1 MMLWLAAG
9 TPRPAAVADAA
20 VMRRCAA
27 RWLLALLFAMSASLA
42 GTSALAQPTYVGV
55 SAVAIATTSG
65 STGTV
70 VVSKPVGVTTGD
82 MLLVQIAVQ
91 GGSGVSFSVPSGW
104 ALTAGTPSV
113 FSGTKSSSR
122 RQVLYYK
129 VATSSEPASYTFTYT
144 RSSVRK
150 AAAVIVAY
158 RGTDT
163 SAPFVAGTSSNAY
176 SSNKLLTT
184 GATTSVA
191 NSQVIYFFS
200 QFDGVVSAMTP
211 SSGTSTLV
219 ASAGTGASNE
229 NEGVSI
235 YATTQTKSAAG
246 SVGGSSVY
254 AVTTDRS
261 GALSQT
267 LVLAPYVPPVVVTA
281 SGFNAFDTTTSSG
294 ITGNIQTKVAG
305 QSFNLALIAIN
316 SARTAVLTSFTGNVR
331 VDLLNATD
339 SSGSNVSGSNC
350 RSTWTLIQTLSNSLA
365 FANNN
370 NGRVTLSGIVVANAY
385 RNVRIRV
392 TSGATS
398 GCSTD
403 AFAIR
408 PSAFSSPVTTDAD
421 WRTAGTTRALS
432 NTAASGGVV
441 HAAGQPFRIT
451 ANAVNA
457 ASVLT
462 TGYDGTPSLVF
473 GSCVLPSICEAGV
486 SDTLVG
492 SFQNSAG
499 VVTAT
504 DAEFGDVGVISFTVQ
519 DSTFAAVDATDGST
533 AAQRLITSPSVTVG
547 RFVPDSY
554 LLELTNVPQLLPAQ
568 AVGCTSRTDW
578 NFTWIGQPFTWATV
592 PVITVTAQDANGSPV
607 QQYAGSLYKLTTSAV
622 SLVWASNAPAGAAFS
637 ATGQTA
643 TLTADALGV
652 STLTL
657 GSAASF
663 QFARPTSPVS
673 PFNAVITLTINI
685 ADTTEAAL
693 TGNGTIAAEAALV
706 IDGDP
711 LGSGTGIEFQGT
723 NAAGANLQT
732 YGRLQ
737 LAGANGDSRRPLS
750 LVYETQAW
758 SGAAWYRNQRDS
770 CFTLAAT
777 NVALSSWT
785 GNTTTCDASVS
796 AVTQATRGQGVVKL
810 SAPLGARSVGATATL
825 RLNAASGTT
834 CVANASASATG
845 AAKGWLQGPWTS
857 ATGLYNTDPAAR
869 VTWGR
874 VRNDILMRRE
884 Q

>member
-1 MMLWLAAG
+1 MMAAG
-9 TPRPAAVADAA
+9 SQEPSGIPALDTMQALSRYVL
-20 VMRRCAA
+20 RFC
-27 RWLLALLFAMSASLA
+27 LLLILALVASAFSPPA
-42 GTSALAQPTYVGV
+42 GAQPSFVGVTSA
-55 SAVAIATTSG
+55 I
-65 STGTV
+65 STGSKSSKTITI
-70 VVSKPVGVTTGD
+70 SKPSGVTTGD
-82 MLLVQIAVQ
+82 VMLFVTAIQ
-91 GGSGVSFSVPSGW
+91 GGTKISVSTVASGW
-104 ALTAGTPSV
+104 TLSLRTSLSTTLT
-113 FSGTKSSSR
+113 
-122 RQVLYYK
+122 QVVYYK
-129 VATSSEPASYTFTYT
+129 VATAAEASSYTFKL
-144 RSSVRK
+144 SGASNSAK
-150 AAAVIVAY
+150 AAAALLVY
-158 RGTDT
+158 RGADT
-163 SAPFVAGTSSNAY
+163 SPPVKAAVGLTDSSG
-176 SSNKLLTT
+176 SSVTT
-184 GATTSVA
+184 PASSTTVA
-191 NSQVIYFFS
+191 NSLVLNILS
-200 QFDGVVSAMTP
+200 IADGSNAAFTP
-211 SSGTSTLV
+211 PAGSTERVDVETGSSSGTAV
-219 ASAGTGASNE
+219 
-229 NEGVSI
+229 GVSDRL
-235 YATTQTKSAAG
+235 QAA
-246 SVGGSSVY
+246 VGAVAGVTVTNGSSSS
-254 AVTTDRS
+254 AI
-261 GALSQT
+261 AQT
-267 LVLAPYVPPVVVTA
+267 LVLSLPDTA
-281 SGFNAFDTTTSSG
+281 TATPSSFNAFDTSTATGSV
-294 ITGNIQTKVAG
+294 TGNIQTKVAG
-305 QSFNLALIAIN
+305 QSFDVALVALN
-316 SARTAVLTSFTGNVR
+316 AAGTGVLTSFTGAVK
-331 VDLLNATD
+331 VELLD
-339 SSGSNVSGSNC
+339 SSDGSGALVSGSNC
-350 RSTWTLIQTLSNSLA
+350 RSSWTLVQTLAASQTFTSG
-365 FANNN
+365 N
-370 NGRVTLSGIVVANAY
+370 NGRVTLSGNLVAGAY
-385 RNVRIRV
+385 RNARIRITY
-392 TSGATS
+392 TSGGTTKL

-408 PSAFSSPVTTDAD
+408 PASFSTPVVTDAT
-421 WRTAGTTRALS
+421 WKTAGTTRALT
-432 NTAASGGVV
+432 NTGATGGVV
-441 HAAGQPFRIT
+441 HAAGQPFRVT
-451 ANAVNA
+451 ANALSATSAV
-457 ASVLT
+457 T
-462 TGYDGTPSLVF
+462 TGYDGTPLLVF
-473 GSCVLPSICEAGV
+473 GTCVLPSTCEVGV
-486 SDTLVG
+486 SDGLSATFV
-492 SFQNSAG
+492 STAG
-499 VVTAT
+499 VVVST
-504 DAEFGDVGVISFTVQ
+504 DAAFEDVGVISFTVQ
-519 DSTFAAVDATDGST
+519 DANFAAVDSGDGST

-554 LLELTNVPQLLPAQ
+554 LIELANVPQLLPAQ

-578 NFTWIGQPFTWATV
+578 NFTWIGQPFSWATV
-592 PVITVTAQDANGSPV
+592 PSITVTAQDAIGNPV

-643 TLTADALGV
+643 TLTTGTLGV

-685 ADTTEAAL
+685 ADTTEAAV

-810 SAPLGARSVGATATL
+810 SAPLGARSVGASATL

-845 AAKGWLQGPWTS
+845 AAKAWLQGPWTS